1 MNANKP
7 SREGENMRERFHISP
22 HAVAKEMGN
31 SVVLV
36 HLGTEKIFELN
47 ATAARIWDLLAEG
60 LTREDILSRIS
71 EEFDVPREV
80 AAQEIQELL
89 SSLIS
94 ENMIS
99 VSNE

>member
-1 MNANKP
+1 M
-7 SREGENMRERFHISP
+7 SDRFQISP
-22 HAVAKEMGN
+22 HALVKQMGN

-47 ATAARIWDLLAEG
+47 PTAARIWDLLAEG
-60 LTREDILSRIS
+60 LTREDIHSRIC
-71 EEFDVPREV
+71 EEFDVPGEI
-80 AAQEIQELL
+80 ASQEIEELL

-94 ENMIS
+94 ENIIS